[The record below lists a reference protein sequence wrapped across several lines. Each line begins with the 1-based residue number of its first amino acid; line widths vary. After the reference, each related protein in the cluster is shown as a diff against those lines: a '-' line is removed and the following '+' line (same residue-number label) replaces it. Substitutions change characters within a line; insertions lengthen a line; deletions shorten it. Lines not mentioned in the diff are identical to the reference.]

1 MGIRA
6 GCVGL
11 LAATAVF
18 AGFLPREASAAN
30 GAYAVDSADISEV
43 GSCKVETWMQAATNS
58 DFTMVANPSCVVD
71 PFRPV
76 ELSMLSTQER
86 SGGDWSTSFA
96 PKAKTNIVPTG
107 VGKLGFAFSVGG
119 SSDALTGENSSAFA
133 TIPVTFRLSETM
145 RINVNGGW
153 LWDRT
158 VDRHYLTYGIGFDW
172 KFTETL
178 QWTIEAFGQAGQSDI
193 PSVIQPRFQTGVRYR
208 PNEIFSVD
216 LIYGHNISGENA
228 NWITLGTTIRFP
240 VPGGKPAR
248 ERTGHL

>member
-1 MGIRA
+1 
-6 GCVGL
+6 V
-11 LAATAVF
+11 
-18 AGFLPREASAAN
+18 
-30 GAYAVDSADISEV
+30 
-43 GSCKVETWMQAATNS
+43 
-58 DFTMVANPSCVVD
+58 
-71 PFRPV
+71 
-76 ELSMLSTQER
+76 
-86 SGGDWSTSFA
+86 
-96 PKAKTNIVPTG
+96 
-107 VGKLGFAFSVGG
+107 
-119 SSDALTGENSSAFA
+119 

-172 KFTETL
+172 KFTETM

-216 LIYGHNISGENA
+216 LIYGHNISGESA